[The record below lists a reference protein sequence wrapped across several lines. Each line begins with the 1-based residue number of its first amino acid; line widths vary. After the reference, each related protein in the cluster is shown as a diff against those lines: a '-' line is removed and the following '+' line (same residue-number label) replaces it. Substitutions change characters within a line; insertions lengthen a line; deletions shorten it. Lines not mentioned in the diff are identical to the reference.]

1 MNNLERRIEGLAMGS
16 FEQRLMQLEQQM
28 GTQPRPRLIYI
39 TPNLEEDESEET
51 PYSVKISSE
60 LWAEAFGGPF
70 TKEEID
76 KLREEYAEERRSLRR

>member
-1 MNNLERRIEGLAMGS
+1 MGR
-16 FEQRLMQLEQQM
+16 FEQRVTRLEQRM
-28 GTQPRPRLIYI
+28 GTNHRPRLIYI

-70 TKEEID
+70 TREEIG
-76 KLREEYAEERRSLRR
+76 KLREEYAEERRSPRR

>member
-1 MNNLERRIEGLAMGS
+1 MGR
-16 FEQRLMQLEQQM
+16 FEQRVMRLEQRM
-28 GTQPRPRLIYI
+28 GTKHAPRLIYL

-70 TKEEID
+70 TKEEIA
-76 KLREEYAEERRSLRR
+76 KLREEYAEERRSPRR